1 MGNMV
6 YGTVKKITEVTKNGR
21 TYYGVVLVENDQ
33 LYRTGGERAN
43 CRDGDKVEFEENPGK
58 FGVFVKDNTLRV
70 TGSAGSSQQATTSGG
85 GGGGYSNSKSDYAN
99 KELYWQEKE
108 QRDIENSKRYA
119 YRASWAAS
127 RQFVELALANGAL
140 KLGAAN
146 AKAPDK
152 WEILREAIDKR
163 AAELYTQFQNEA
175 FDIEA
180 YAEETAVDGV
190 PAKEASGGDPWKE

>member
-43 CRDGDKVEFEENPGK
+43 CREGDKVEFEENPGK

-70 TGSAGSSQQATTSGG
+70 KATLKQATTSGG

-99 KELYWQEKE
+99 KERYWQEKE
-108 QRDIENSKRYA
+108 QRDIEDKKRYA
-119 YRASWAAS
+119 YRASWANA
-127 RQFVELALANGAL
+127 RELVELAIANGAL

-152 WEILREAIDKR
+152 
-163 AAELYTQFQNEA
+163 
-175 FDIEA
+175 
-180 YAEETAVDGV
+180 
-190 PAKEASGGDPWKE
+190 